1 MAVNIYWRQPT
12 ILLYGTET
20 HLRIKTAQKRTWRA
34 QTNRNKGP
42 GDTETTSGKC
52 HQYKPKERATPWCM
66 CVGDWCSPFTWCF
79 YLCKTPCKIPLFF
92 FFLSFPVLWCHTR
105 WRSGDGK
112 LSNCVFLCHSW
123 KGTFPF
129 HSFHWFIST
138 CFLVLQYSSNFLT
151 TNCTSH
157 FTKTYQIF
165 FFSSLPLIDKV
176 LSYIYIYIYITKKNK
191 KCIET
196 KANYWY
202 IIWKIYTF
210 FNWRE
215 IISIQVFSTI
225 NIFLKQIIIKRLNIF

>member
-1 MAVNIYWRQPT
+1 
-12 ILLYGTET
+12 
-20 HLRIKTAQKRTWRA
+20 
-34 QTNRNKGP
+34 
-42 GDTETTSGKC
+42 
-52 HQYKPKERATPWCM
+52 M

-151 TNCTSH
+151 TYCTSH
-157 FTKTYQIF
+157 FTKTYKIF
-165 FFSSLPLIDKV
+165 FFSFLPLIDKV
-176 LSYIYIYIYITKKNK
+176 LSYIYIYITKKNALK
-191 KCIET
+191 P
-196 KANYWY
+196 
-202 IIWKIYTF
+202 
-210 FNWRE
+210 
-215 IISIQVFSTI
+215 
-225 NIFLKQIIIKRLNIF
+225 KQIIDILSGKYIHFLTEEKLFQFKCFPQ